1 MTENKQDTVQKPV
14 NKKVS
19 VPSPIIIIF
28 FILILTAIATYL
40 IPAGAFERVKDA
52 ASGRMVVD
60 PNTFHFIARH
70 PAGFFDVFKAV
81 PRGVKGASGI
91 VAS

>member
-1 MTENKQDTVQKPV
+1 MTENKQETVQKPV

-40 IPAGAFERVKDA
+40 IPAGIR
-52 ASGRMVVD
+52 
-60 PNTFHFIARH
+60 
-70 PAGFFDVFKAV
+70 
-81 PRGVKGASGI
+81 
-91 VAS
+91 